1 MSDPVSIRLKPKH
14 DRRVASG
21 HPWVFSN
28 EIDGDVALLPPG
40 GVVDVFDA
48 KGKFL
53 GRGYANPRSLITV
66 RILSRRRREDLDT
79 VPFYA
84 MRLREALA
92 LREAL
97 YPDRR
102 SYRVVFGESDG
113 LPGLVIDRYD
123 DVLAV
128 QITTLGMEV
137 RKPLIE
143 GALREVLA
151 PRAVVLRN
159 DAKVRELE
167 GLEPGRE
174 VWWGEPPPLVAFEEH
189 GVRFELDVM
198 GGQKTGHFFD
208 QADNKRAAAP
218 LARGRSVLD
227 VYANTGGWALH
238 ALAAGAT
245 SAVVIDS
252 DADNCTR
259 ALGNARLNGFDGRLT
274 AIAGEARR
282 TLQALVAEGRRFG
295 VVVLDPPAFAKQRK
309 AAGSA
314 LKGYREIA
322 ALGAMLVEE
331 GGFLFVSSCSYHVE
345 EDRFLEAVVEGAT
358 EAGRRLLLIRRGEQA
373 SDHPVLPRAPE
384 TRYLKCFGF
393 RVTMAA

>member
-1 MSDPVSIRLKPKH
+1 MTDPIAVRLKPKH
-14 DRRVASG
+14 DRRVAEG

-28 EIDGDVALLPPG
+28 EIAGDVSLLPPG

-92 LREAL
+92 LRQAL
-97 YPDRR
+97 YPERG
-102 SYRVVFGESDG
+102 SYRLVFGESDG
-113 LPGLVIDRYD
+113 LPGFVLDRYG
-123 DVLAV
+123 DVYAA
-128 QITTLGMEV
+128 QITTLGMEM
-137 RKPLIE
+137 RKPLLE
-143 GALREVLA
+143 EALREVLN

-167 GLEPGRE
+167 GLETGRE
-174 VWWGEPPPLVAFEEH
+174 VWFGEVPPAVEFEEH
-189 GVRFELDVM
+189 GIRFVLDVLS
-198 GGQKTGHFFD
+198 GQKTGHFFD

-218 LARGRSVLD
+218 LAKGRTVLD

-238 ALAAGAT
+238 ALAAGAV

-252 DADNCTR
+252 DAANCVR
-259 ALGNARLNGFDGRLT
+259 AEANAKLNGFEGRLT
-274 AIAGEARR
+274 SIAGEAKRA
-282 TLQALVAEGRRFG
+282 LQAMVSEGQRFG
-295 VVVLDPPAFAKQRK
+295 MVVLDPPAFAKQRK

-314 LKGYREIA
+314 LKGYKEIA

-331 GGFLFVSSCSYHVE
+331 GGFFFMSSCSYHIE
-345 EDRFLEAVVEGAT
+345 EARLLEAIVQGAAG
-358 EAGRRLLLIRRGEQA
+358 AGRRLTLIRRGEQA
-373 SDHPVLPRAPE
+373 SDHPVLPMAAE

-393 RVTMAA
+393 RVQMAA